1 MAVEQDATAGSS
13 PATVDEDLVKSPAA
27 NEPEPAAEQETP
39 APNTTSPVEDA
50 PSPEEKAP
58 KPDPK
63 AKAAPAPDP
72 VQEAMDKLARKSKPA
87 TPTKPDPKAPE
98 APPKAPAKDEAA
110 KPEKKDPAA
119 QAKDDRTLKDNP
131 FAGLTSEETSSLKIK
146 TQNRIQELHRR
157 WRDAE
162 DRAASAPAQDPLST
176 EFSQVV
182 AEHKLAEDLQF
193 IPPEHLSGVVKV
205 QASINRSALALQQGR
220 RPAQQDVEMV
230 AATAKQMIGF
240 AKQFGA
246 DITEPSAALPD
257 FTGELPPDLKD
268 LVEVY
273 GVDEKRVRRLA
284 AIEAGMS
291 ATQAHPAPQA
301 RAQPAASPPPPV
313 AQQPEGVDMDALYA
327 QRAMSSLVNE
337 GVPAERVRAHLVAL
351 QPYQA
356 SEVQRRFPGV
366 QAQQVPRV
374 FNALPPAERFEITM
388 AAHREMAK
396 QSQVRSAQTTP
407 QLPPPRVP
415 APPGTPPRKLAAAED
430 GDPVLAAM
438 ARLSRE

>member
-50 PSPEEKAP
+50 PAPEEKAP

-72 VQEAMDKLARKSKPA
+72 VQEAMDKLARKSKAPA
-87 TPTKPDPKAPE
+87 PTKPDPKAPE
-98 APPKAPAKDEAA
+98 APAKAEAP

-131 FAGLTSEETSSLKIK
+131 FAGLTGEETSSLKTK

-162 DRAASAPAQDPLST
+162 DRAASAATQDPLST
-176 EFSQVV
+176 EFSQIVN
-182 AEHKLAEDLQF
+182 EHKLNEDLQF
-193 IPPEHLSGVVKV
+193 VPPEHLSGIVKV
-205 QASINRSALALQQGR
+205 QAAINRSALAVQQGR
-220 RPAQQDVEMV
+220 RPSPQDVEMV
-230 AATAKQMIGF
+230 AHTAKQVLGF

-246 DITEPSAALPD
+246 DVDQPSSAPQP
-257 FTGELPPDLKD
+257 FTGELPADLKD

-273 GVDEKRVRRLA
+273 GVDEKRVRLLA
-284 AIEAGMS
+284 ALEAGP
-291 ATQAHPAPQA
+291 QARTAAPAAPPAQPPAAQPAPQA
-301 RAQPAASPPPPV
+301 AP
-313 AQQPEGVDMDALYA
+313 QPEGVDMDALYA
-327 QRAMSSLVNE
+327 QRAMSSLVSE
-337 GVPAERVRAHLVAL
+337 GVPADRVRAHLVAL

-356 SEVQRRFPGV
+356 TEVQKRFPGV

-374 FNALPPAERFEITM
+374 FNALAPAERFEITM

-396 QSQVRSAQTTP
+396 QSQVRSAHTTP

-415 APPGTPPRKLAAAED
+415 APSGGAPRKLAAAED